1 MKYTVQAEKKDGT
14 KAVKKFKTY
23 GDARDWVYDVAWE
36 DDTIYH
42 CTITTNNGHELVALI
57 PCD

>member
-1 MKYTVQAEKKDGT
+1 MDYTIRATKKDGT
-14 KAVKKFKTY
+14 SFVKKFTTEQA
-23 GDARDWVYDVAWE
+23 ARDWVYDVAWE

-42 CTITTNNGHELVALI
+42 CTITTNYGRTLVALI